1 MNIAKTIT
9 IKQVSEDKTDK
20 NGRTYRT
27 ITVETSDIIKVQDEA
42 TGKVLDTVG
51 NKKTAV
57 LTTYEKR
64 YLDDQPDNLWGREE
78 GTILLGDIVTMAV
91 EAYAIEDRMVNK
103 YTCVVLGNSSD
114 PNTWMHQI
122 FSTFR
127 SNGHRCL
134 GDPTPTNVDQT
145 TGEILDEKNLELTD
159 EVPGKEEVEEPVPS
173 TEDSAKKKTAVK
185 DNF

>member
-9 IKQVSEDKTDK
+9 IKEVSDNKTDK

-27 ITVETSDIIKVQDEA
+27 VTVETSDVVKVIDEA
-42 TGKVLDTVG
+42 TGKTVETVG
-51 NKKTAV
+51 NQRTAV

-64 YLDDQPDNLWGREE
+64 YLDDKPDNLWGREE
-78 GTILLGDIVTMAV
+78 GTVLLGDIVTMAV
-91 EAYAIEDRMVNK
+91 EAYPIDDRMVNK
-103 YTCVVLGNSSD
+103 YTTVVLGNSSD

-134 GDPTPTNVDQT
+134 GDPTPENVDPE
-145 TGEILDEKNLELTD
+145 TGEIKVPQNKAELELDDT
-159 EVPGKEEVEEPVPS
+159 VPGEEVNDAIPSAEETTKKP
-173 TEDSAKKKTAVK
+173 AKTT
-185 DNF
+185 F